1 MEPTFRQQLPH
12 NQTKHVCSGTQ
23 VRTLLPVQI
32 GEPMLTSDA
41 MCSLNMIHMS
51 LAHQTNYGFTENKVR
66 LWQIGG
72 TVQ

>member
-1 MEPTFRQQLPH
+1 
-12 NQTKHVCSGTQ
+12 
-23 VRTLLPVQI
+23 
-32 GEPMLTSDA
+32 